1 VADCLEQLVS
11 PSSAGILNSMGGQVL
26 EETFTNFRQ
35 HDLLRGSGVR
45 VYSSFYTGIS
55 TNLLQH

>member
-1 VADCLEQLVS
+1 
-11 PSSAGILNSMGGQVL
+11 MGGQVL